1 MTQPFQETR
10 IALAKCKLCRLAQ
23 RWPQQTMALRV
34 PLKKKQEDQA
44 QPPSRV
50 FVVFGP
56 LVLVQPLETKET
68 VAPFA
73 IKT

>member
-1 MTQPFQETR
+1 MTQPFEVTR

-34 PLKKKQEDQA
+34 PLKKKQEEQA
-44 QPPSRV
+44 QPTSR
-50 FVVFGP
+50 VFGP
-56 LVLVQPLETKET
+56 LVLIQPLETKET